1 MVDLCKNK
9 MRENLNGL
17 KLRTEVLEKGK
28 VRDKTLLDIGAG
40 PLGIIAARDF
50 NCKVVSIDISREKL
64 REVKKEAAREGV
76 KGIRFE
82 LEDATNLSYKD
93 NKFDVVVSYGALHHI
108 PLDKREKFVHEAYR
122 VAKEKVIIAEYTAIG
137 FDLAHPGGEYKAVDL
152 DWLEGELRSL
162 GRVEKYTGREMNIY
176 ICFKSKNEE
185 ELKIRVET
193 LLNPIRE
200 KGNH

>member
-93 NKFDVVVSYGALHHI
+93 NKFDVVVGYGVLHHI

-137 FDLAHPGGEYKAVDL
+137 FNLAHPGGEYKAVDL

-185 ELKIRVET
+185 ESKIRVET